1 MYDDNDIDH
10 IFIFILYFAF
20 CTIFCIILA
29 MTCFVLYYAYIHIQI
44 FSKVKGFCPRA
55 ARVFVRGWGGVAA
68 GAHVRDLPTEI
79 PAMLSTVQFGYFCKW
94 LQIIV

>member
-1 MYDDNDIDH
+1 
-10 IFIFILYFAF
+10 
-20 CTIFCIILA
+20 
-29 MTCFVLYYAYIHIQI
+29 MTCFVLYYTYIHIQT
-44 FSKVKGFCPRA
+44 FGKGKGVLATGGGCFW
-55 ARVFVRGWGGVAA
+55 GGGGVAA